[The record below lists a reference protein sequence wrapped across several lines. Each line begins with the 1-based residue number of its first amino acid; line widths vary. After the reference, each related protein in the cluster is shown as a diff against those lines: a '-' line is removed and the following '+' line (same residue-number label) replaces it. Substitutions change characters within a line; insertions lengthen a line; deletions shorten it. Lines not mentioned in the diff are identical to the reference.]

1 MPALDSKGSSLWVK
15 VSVTQSLSHFFPPV
29 PFRKHGSTEQNIPL
43 SEDATIP
50 KLKKTQAGLSPPPR
64 KLSSS
69 EDSEDTNKEPSLSTQ
84 LLPVIKYSGQTSR
97 VSASASSQSAGGSL
111 LAAVSL

>member
-1 MPALDSKGSSLWVK
+1 MPALDSKGSNLWVK
-15 VSVTQSLSHFFPPV
+15 VSVIQSLSHFFPPV

-43 SEDATIP
+43 SEDGTIP
-50 KLKKTQAGLSPPPR
+50 KLKKTQAGLSSPPR